1 MLSLALHITP
11 SQLYGW
17 MVVGFALALALG
29 LLVHRFLRL
38 RRELGAEQ
46 QRGRSTAETF
56 EALVAASPLATAL
69 LDEEWRVAGVWNPAA
84 ERLFGWSRSEIDG
97 RPLPITSPERRA
109 QADVLRDRLLAG
121 ERVSGVRVRRLRSD
135 GTPMD
140 LLVAA
145 APVNDPVSG
154 ARRFLVILDDVTADV
169 AAAERLVAQA
179 TLIDNLQ
186 DPIIATD
193 LEYRI
198 TLWNC
203 GAERLYGW
211 TSAEALGQRGPDL
224 LRTVPVEEPG
234 ANLIRRLE
242 RDEEFQ
248 GEVIHHHRDGTPVRV
263 EARTRPLRDADG
275 ALTGWVASIRD
286 ISARRAAEEAL
297 RESEARIHR
306 IADNALDL
314 IYRYRLGPDPGFEYV
329 SPGATA
335 MVGYTPEEHYADPA
349 LGLKLVH
356 PEDRHLLDALRED
369 PESLTRK
376 PLVLRWVHR
385 NGQVIWTEQRNALV
399 RDAEGRVVALEG
411 IARDITD
418 RRRTEERL
426 ALLSRALEQ
435 SAELVV
441 ITDPD
446 GRIEYVN
453 PAFERVT
460 GWRAA
465 EVIGQT
471 PAVLK
476 SGQHPPEVYADLWTR
491 VTAGRTWTGQFR
503 NRRKDGTLFLADVV
517 ISAVRGAD
525 GGIINLVGVQRDIT
539 RERELDDQLRQ
550 AQKMEAVGQLTGGIA
565 HDFNNLLTVIL
576 ANVSLLRDSI
586 GGAAPASESYLLDIQ
601 TAARRGGEMVK
612 KLLAFGRQERLDL
625 GSLQLDRVVGDF
637 LGTLRRL
644 LPESVELRF
653 EAPAGLPPVEADLG
667 AVEQILLNL
676 VTNARDAM
684 PKGGTLTITLELAAA
699 APGGSPPS
707 PEGWM
712 HLVVRDEGEGMEPTV
727 LARVFEPFFTTKP
740 TGKGT
745 GLGMAM
751 VYGLVKQ
758 QRGLIEVDSN
768 TGSGTTVH
776 VWLPATRPRPVEP
789 ATGVATAPRGRGETI
804 LLAEDEA
811 PIRRAATRI
820 LEGLGYTVLAA
831 RDGIEAL
838 ELFAAH
844 ERDVALVIS
853 DVTMPRLNGPDLLE
867 ALRARGARVPVLFAT
882 GYAVRRSTPGE
893 GALRFLEKPWTVE
906 ELASR
911 VQEAL
916 EPGRSGAPA

>member
-1 MLSLALHITP
+1 M
-11 SQLYGW
+11 
-17 MVVGFALALALG
+17 
-29 LLVHRFLRL
+29 
-38 RRELGAEQ
+38 
-46 QRGRSTAETF
+46 
-56 EALVAASPLATAL
+56 
-69 LDEEWRVAGVWNPAA
+69 
-84 ERLFGWSRSEIDG
+84 
-97 RPLPITSPERRA
+97 
-109 QADVLRDRLLAG
+109 
-121 ERVSGVRVRRLRSD
+121 
-135 GTPMD
+135 
-140 LLVAA
+140 
-145 APVNDPVSG
+145 
-154 ARRFLVILDDVTADV
+154 
-169 AAAERLVAQA
+169 
-179 TLIDNLQ
+179 
-186 DPIIATD
+186 
-193 LEYRI
+193 
-198 TLWNC
+198 
-203 GAERLYGW
+203 
-211 TSAEALGQRGPDL
+211 
-224 LRTVPVEEPG
+224 
-234 ANLIRRLE
+234 
-242 RDEEFQ
+242 
-248 GEVIHHHRDGTPVRV
+248 
-263 EARTRPLRDADG
+263 
-275 ALTGWVASIRD
+275 
-286 ISARRAAEEAL
+286 
-297 RESEARIHR
+297 
-306 IADNALDL
+306 
-314 IYRYRLGPDPGFEYV
+314 
-329 SPGATA
+329 
-335 MVGYTPEEHYADPA
+335 
-349 LGLKLVH
+349 
-356 PEDRHLLDALRED
+356 
-369 PESLTRK
+369 
-376 PLVLRWVHR
+376 
-385 NGQVIWTEQRNALV
+385 
-399 RDAEGRVVALEG
+399 
-411 IARDITD
+411 
-418 RRRTEERL
+418 
-426 ALLSRALEQ
+426 EQ

-460 GWRAA
+460 GWRAV
-465 EVIGQT
+465 EVIGKT
-471 PAVLK
+471 PAILK
-476 SGQHPPEVYADLWTR
+476 SGHHPPEVYGDLWAR

-586 GGAAPASESYLLDIQ
+586 GGGGAAPASESYLLDIQ

-637 LGTLRRL
+637 LATLRRL

-653 EAPAGLPPVEADLG
+653 DAPVGLPPVEADLG

-684 PKGGTLTITLELAAA
+684 PKGGILSITLAPAAV
-699 APGGSPPS
+699 APGGLAPA
-707 PEGWM
+707 PEGWV
-712 HLVVRDEGEGMEPTV
+712 HLAVRDGGEGMEPSV

-758 QRGLIEVDSN
+758 HRGLIEVESDA
-768 TGSGTTVH
+768 GAGTTVH

-789 ATGVATAPRGRGETI
+789 AAGVAATPRGQGETI

-831 RDGIEAL
+831 RDGVEAL

-844 ERDVALVIS
+844 EREVALVIS

-882 GYAVRRSTPGE
+882 GYAVRRSSQAEGE
-893 GALRFLEKPWTVE
+893 LRFLEKPWTVE

-916 EPGRSGAPA
+916 EHGKSGAPA